1 MRDVASLRGQMRLD
15 ASVLFGGYFHPD
27 SISRSVN
34 RP

>member
-15 ASVLFGGYFHPD
+15 ARVLFGCDFHPC